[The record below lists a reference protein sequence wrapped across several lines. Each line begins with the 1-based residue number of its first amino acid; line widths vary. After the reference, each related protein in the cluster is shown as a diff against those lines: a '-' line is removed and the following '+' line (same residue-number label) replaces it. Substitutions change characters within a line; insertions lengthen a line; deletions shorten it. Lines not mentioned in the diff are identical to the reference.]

1 MANKKIKL
9 TIIRGNPQPGREPSC
24 GFSFF
29 RLCRS
34 FLFYLQQMRQCRVIL
49 YALQLIGDNLF
60 HFRLDAVVVLL
71 YHLFHAVVPVL
82 VPEIGIDRN
91 KF

>member
-1 MANKKIKL
+1 MANRKIKL
-9 TIIRGNPQPGREPSC
+9 TIIRGNPQLGSRPGC

-29 RLCRS
+29 SLWRS
-34 FLFYLQQMRQCRVIL
+34 YLSARGVAVPDIL